1 MIAVLQFYQTNLAPV
16 VRFFPVV
23 PLAILWFG
31 LVRAGFAPKARVTGL
46 ILTGVLLVWWV
57 GSDQL
62 ARSGFTTQ
70 HWLVLRPFCWAIAI
84 LLVIPLMRSATI
96 AGALDA
102 LPPWLLVIVQVY
114 RAGGGMAWFGLIAAG
129 RIAPTMGL
137 TAGIGDTTVGILA
150 LVIGIYLYSG
160 APGGRVMAIA
170 LNVLGLADFA
180 IANTVQTFIPF
191 DLAYPAIMIPAFY
204 APCSVPVMALS
215 LRQLIRAIKRERP
228 TPTLGNA
235 KIA

>member
-1 MIAVLQFYQTNLAPV
+1 
-16 VRFFPVV
+16 
-23 PLAILWFG
+23 
-31 LVRAGFAPKARVTGL
+31 
-46 ILTGVLLVWWV
+46 
-57 GSDQL
+57 
-62 ARSGFTTQ
+62 
-70 HWLVLRPFCWAIAI
+70 
-84 LLVIPLMRSATI
+84 
-96 AGALDA
+96 
-102 LPPWLLVIVQVY
+102 
-114 RAGGGMAWFGLIAAG
+114 
-129 RIAPTMGL
+129 
-137 TAGIGDTTVGILA
+137 
-150 LVIGIYLYSG
+150 
-160 APGGRVMAIA
+160 MAIA